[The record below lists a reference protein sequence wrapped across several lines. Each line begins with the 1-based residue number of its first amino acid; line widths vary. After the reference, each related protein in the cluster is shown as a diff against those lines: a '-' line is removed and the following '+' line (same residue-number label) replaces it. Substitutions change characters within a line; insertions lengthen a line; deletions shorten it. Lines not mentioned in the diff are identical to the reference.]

1 MLKNYCITLI
11 FIFFLVAPVL
21 FCSSFILAGEEI
33 TITTYYPSP
42 YGIYNHLQANRI
54 AVGDTSGDGFL
65 TDSDIPTRD
74 GDIRLKPQAG
84 NPASWPSG
92 AIGQFSY
99 SRVQDSLYHYNGSTW
114 VASGGGGAGGGSC
127 YVSYSGACLSGFI
140 NRGDLGSYGYCY
152 GTRGTGSWF
161 DDFAYFRPPGASC
174 GHLGLPTTN
183 WSAVTSGNACLCC
196 Q

>member
-65 TDSDIPTRD
+65 TDSDIPL
-74 GDIRLKPQAG
+74 GMGI
-84 NPASWPSG
+84 SG
-92 AIGQFSY
+92 
-99 SRVQDSLYHYNGSTW
+99 
-114 VASGGGGAGGGSC
+114 
-127 YVSYSGACLSGFI
+127 
-140 NRGDLGSYGYCY
+140 
-152 GTRGTGSWF
+152 
-161 DDFAYFRPPGASC
+161 
-174 GHLGLPTTN
+174 
-183 WSAVTSGNACLCC
+183 
-196 Q
+196 